1 MEPGG
6 RKGLDKAKDLRQYWR
21 QKLIK
26 LATGDQDIMTVITN
40 AAPNTT
46 IDDAAPTARASGA
59 VTRYLARPG
68 GRIAYD
74 VAGDGPLV
82 VGVPGMG
89 DVRSVFRFLAAGL
102 VDAGFRVATMDLRG
116 HGESDTT
123 FDQYDDV
130 AAGTDLLALV
140 KELGGGPAV
149 LVGNSMGAG
158 AAAWAAAESS
168 ALVRALVLIGPF
180 VRNAP
185 VGRGAELAFR
195 LALLRPWGPAAWNA
209 WYAKLYPGRKPADFE
224 AHRALIRASLR
235 RPGAWT
241 AFARTTHTSHAP
253 AAARLGSVTAPT
265 LVVIGDADP
274 DFKDPTAEAAWIA
287 ETLHG
292 RAVIVPG
299 SGHYPHAEYPEIVTP
314 AVVDFLRREASGA

>member
-1 MEPGG
+1 
-6 RKGLDKAKDLRQYWR
+6 
-21 QKLIK
+21 
-26 LATGDQDIMTVITN
+26 MTVITN
-40 AAPNTT
+40 STLRSA
-46 IDDAAPTARASGA
+46 IDEAGATARAGA
-59 VTRYLARPG
+59 PTRYLARPG

-74 VAGDGPLV
+74 VTGEGPLV
-82 VGVPGMG
+82 VAVPGMG
-89 DVRSVFRFLAAGL
+89 DVRSVYRFLAPAL
-102 VDAGFRVATMDLRG
+102 ADAGFRVATMDLRG

-140 KELGGGPAV
+140 EELGGGPAV

-158 AAAWAAAESS
+158 AAAWAAVESPGK
-168 ALVRALVLIGPF
+168 VRALVLIGPF

-185 VGRGAELAFR
+185 VGRGAALAFR

-209 WYAKLYPGRKPADFE
+209 WYAKLYPGRRPADFE
-224 AHRALIRASLR
+224 AHRARIRASLR
-235 RPGAWT
+235 RPGGWA

-253 AAARLGSVTAPT
+253 AAARLDSVTAPT
-265 LVVIGDADP
+265 LVVMGDADP
-274 DFKDPTAEAAWIA
+274 DFKDPAAEAAWIA
-287 ETLHG
+287 ETLRG

-314 AVVDFLRREASGA
+314 EVVEFLRREASGA

>member
-1 MEPGG
+1 
-6 RKGLDKAKDLRQYWR
+6 
-21 QKLIK
+21 
-26 LATGDQDIMTVITN
+26 MTVITN
-40 AAPNTT
+40 TT
-46 IDDAAPTARASGA
+46 QQTTTHDTGTAELATGGQ
-59 VTRYLARPG
+59 TRYLARPG

-82 VGVPGMG
+82 IGVPGMG

-140 KELGGGPAV
+140 EELGGGPAV

-158 AAAWAAAESS
+158 AAAWAAAQSP

-185 VGRGAELAFR
+185 VARGAGLAFR
-195 LALLRPWGPAAWNA
+195 LLLLRPWGPAVWNA

-224 AHRALIRASLR
+224 AHRARIRSSLR

-265 LVVIGDADP
+265 LVVMGDADP
-274 DFKDPTAEAAWIA
+274 DFKDPTAEATWIA
-287 ETLHG
+287 ETLGG

-314 AVVDFLRREASGA
+314 AVVEFLRREAAGA